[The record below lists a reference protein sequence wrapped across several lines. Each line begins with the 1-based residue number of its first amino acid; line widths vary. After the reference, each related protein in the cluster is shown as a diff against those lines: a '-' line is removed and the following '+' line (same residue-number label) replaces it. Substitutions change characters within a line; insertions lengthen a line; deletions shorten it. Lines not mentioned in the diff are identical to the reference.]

1 MSGNVMVR
9 NLCVLSTRRWPVHR
23 SLVERFVPSCV
34 TFVVST
40 LLTDDIS
47 FHSFFLMRTPNTV
60 RAKSLLLQ
68 IRQQNSIRVGYRQ
81 SGERNVVPG
90 GDGAGLLG
98 RLHGG

>member
-1 MSGNVMVR
+1 MSGNVMVEI
-9 NLCVLSTRRWPVHR
+9 CVSFQRADGRYIDLSSSALFHHA
-23 SLVERFVPSCV
+23 SLLLFR
-34 TFVVST
+34 

-68 IRQQNSIRVGYRQ
+68 IRQQNSIRVGCRQ